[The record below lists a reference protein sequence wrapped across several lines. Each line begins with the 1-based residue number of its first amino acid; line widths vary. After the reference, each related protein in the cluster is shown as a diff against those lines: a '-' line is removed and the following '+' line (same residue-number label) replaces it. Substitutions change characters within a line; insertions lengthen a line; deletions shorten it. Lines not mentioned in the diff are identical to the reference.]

1 MIQHLLA
8 QALVRASEFHVPP
21 CQGRAVQLRTWLK
34 NSNSDN
40 MGASPSLAFIS
51 KCEQTL
57 NRNRELSSLQQALY
71 GTGRMQI

>member
-1 MIQHLLA
+1 M
-8 QALVRASEFHVPP
+8 RASEFHVPP
-21 CQGRAVQLRTWLK
+21 CQGRAAQLRTWLK

-57 NRNRELSSLQQALY
+57 NRNRELNSLQQALY

>member
-1 MIQHLLA
+1 
-8 QALVRASEFHVPP
+8 
-21 CQGRAVQLRTWLK
+21 
-34 NSNSDN
+34 

-57 NRNRELSSLQQALY
+57 NRNRELNSLQQALY